1 MKSKYKVLIVDA
13 EEESQA
19 KLKELLEQENYTVET
34 ARNAANALEKVKS
47 DKYHIVLI
55 ETDLPGMD
63 GIELLKAIKSY
74 DALTQVIMTAR
85 HSTMEKI
92 LSSLEWGANDYIPK
106 PFESM
111 QHVMQVIDYS
121 VQKLER
127 WRKAIIQLVK

>member
-92 LSSLEWGANDYIPK
+92 LSSLECGANDYIPK